1 MLPLLTNSYIEREIW
16 IKTTFVE
23 HISSF
28 LSISVFDPVIQTS
41 KHFLCTRN
49 RNYVVL
55 TTFHCITSG
64 MDIHF

>member
-16 IKTTFVE
+16 IKTTVVV
-23 HISSF
+23 SSF
-28 LSISVFDPVIQTS
+28 LSISVFDSVIQTS